1 MEIVV
6 IISLVLG
13 ILLLNRP
20 VTTLVQSL
28 YNRYQFKRFVVRE
41 TFYHSI
47 VSRHLTYYNRLSLEE
62 QRKFLFRTWLFEHSK
77 NFRYIEVEQSPEM
90 PILVSAVAVQLT
102 FGLEKFKLNYFDD
115 IFILR
120 DDYHYGFYSRPFMG
134 HVDQTGIYLSWDNFI
149 KGISNLT
156 PNCNVGLHEMAHA
169 LAYVNFITQT
179 EEDNHFKKE
188 FPNFSKVARPIFTSM
203 QQVEGAAKNLLGD
216 YAATNYHEFWAVAVE
231 IFFESP
237 VQFRHE
243 LPELYEAM
251 ATVLNQ
257 DPLSFISGNTTIIR
271 RPESAAAKKAIG

>member
-6 IISLVLG
+6 IIALVLG

-20 VTTLVQSL
+20 VTLLFQRL
-28 YNRYQFKRFVVRE
+28 YTKHQYKRFIAAE

-47 VSRHLTYYNRLSLEE
+47 VSRHLKYYNRLNLEE
-62 QRKFLFRTWLFEHSK
+62 QQKFLFRTYQFQHSK
-77 NFRYIEVEQSPEM
+77 NFHYIEVEQNAEM

-134 HVDQTGIYLSWDNFI
+134 HVDQSGIYLSWDNFV
-149 KGISNLT
+149 KGVSGQT
-156 PNCNVGLHEMAHA
+156 PNCNVGLHEMGHA
-169 LAYVNFITQT
+169 LAYVNFVTQT
-179 EEDNHFKKE
+179 EEDKYFKKE
-188 FPNFSKVARPIFTSM
+188 FHNFSKVARPIFTAM
-203 QQVEGAAKNLLGD
+203 QSGAKNLLGD
-216 YAATNYHEFWAVAVE
+216 YAATNYHEFWAVAIE
-231 IFFESP
+231 LFFENA

-251 ATVLNQ
+251 SRVLNQ
-257 DPLSFISGNTTIIR
+257 DPLSFTAGNTTIIR
-271 RPESAAAKKAIG
+271 RLEPLNRKAAAQ

>member
-20 VTTLVQSL
+20 VATLAQSL

-47 VSRHLTYYNRLSLEE
+47 VSRHVTYYNRLGLEE

-149 KGISNLT
+149 KGISNQT

-169 LAYVNFITQT
+169 LAYVNFVTQT
-179 EEDNHFKKE
+179 EEDKHFKKE

-271 RPESAAAKKAIG
+271 RPESAAKKAIG